1 MSGAFHATRRWLSDD
16 QLHADGSRVAD
27 LFEKNMS
34 QASRKKPIL
43 DSSGRPISGSI
54 TILTTRREAL
64 HLYREILRYS
74 NLFVWKDAQGRTWRD
89 VLRQGARKEYE
100 DARQERDPEILNKL
114 IITGREAVQRTVEA
128 FMKKRGSIIEDE
140 ANAQRTGLK

>member
-1 MSGAFHATRRWLSDD
+1 MHGLRWISDD
-16 QLHADGSRVAD
+16 QLNADGDRVAD

-43 DSSGRPISGSI
+43 DSSGRPMNGSNPL
-54 TILTTRREAL
+54 LTTRREAL

-74 NLFVWKDAQGRTWRD
+74 NLFVWKDAHGKTWRD
-89 VLRQGARKEYE
+89 ILREGARKEYE
-100 DARQERDPEILNKL
+100 DARYERDPEILNKL

-140 ANAQRTGLK
+140 ANSQDQQRGGVK